1 MDAIDQITIEIVQL
15 LEQAKLK
22 IEQSRGLKFPG
33 TDDGMFDGR
42 AMSIAVTHLETAQL
56 WFANARR

>member
-1 MDAIDQITIEIVQL
+1 MDAVDTLTIEIVQL

-22 IEQSRGLKFPG
+22 IEQTRGLKFPG
-33 TDDGMFDGR
+33 TDDSMFDGR
-42 AMSIAVTHLETAQL
+42 ATSIAVTHLETAQL